1 MVWALLTSVTPT
13 AGSVPNCH
21 SLPSYWAGR
30 ETQPVRHPRSGMLSS
45 SALGQDEAV
54 DDEIAGNS
62 SRSPIDLSARRAE
75 RETRYADLE

>member
-1 MVWALLTSVTPT
+1 
-13 AGSVPNCH
+13 
-21 SLPSYWAGR
+21 
-30 ETQPVRHPRSGMLSS
+30 MLSS

-62 SRSPIDLSARRAE
+62 SRFPIDLSTRRAE